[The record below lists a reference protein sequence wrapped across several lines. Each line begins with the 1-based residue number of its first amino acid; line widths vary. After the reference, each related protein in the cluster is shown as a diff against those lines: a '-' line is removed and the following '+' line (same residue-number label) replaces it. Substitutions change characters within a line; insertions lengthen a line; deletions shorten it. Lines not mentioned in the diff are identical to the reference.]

1 MKVLL
6 INPPTPQ
13 KDIRIREGRCQD
25 IDKWSVPFT
34 PLSLAY
40 IATQVDKLAQSQL
53 IDCGPQGYDLEKVL
67 KKISYFKP
75 ALIIFTSSTPT
86 AQFDFE
92 WFLPQ
97 VKNKFPELKIATT
110 GIHASVLAK
119 EIMVEYQDLDF
130 IICGEPEITSYELT
144 KAIKDNLEYKDILGL
159 AFRDKQGKV
168 IINPPRP
175 FIENLDELGIPA
187 WHKVN
192 FSKYLM
198 PIKNR
203 PFTLISFS
211 RGCPFN
217 CSFCVVHSYYGSKLR
232 KRSPQQ
238 IIEEIKLLND
248 LGVYD
253 FLLWTEFLTVDK
265 NYLDKFL
272 SLIFKEKLEKKI
284 SWVTN
289 IRTDH
294 ADYET
299 FRQIKKAGCWQVV
312 FGIEFGTDEMLKKV
326 NKGGNS
332 SVETSRQAVEAAAKA
347 GLAAS
352 GHFILGYPGE
362 TLEQIEKTIDL
373 AISLPLTFVHFYPA
387 SPFPGSQLYQETLEK
402 KLFEFQDWQKI
413 NLGTASIKTSEF
425 DANKI
430 DSLISQAYK
439 RFYFRPETWFRMIK
453 VPKSFKEYKS
463 LFVSGIKFLPGL
475 IK

>member
-6 INPPTPQ
+6 VNPPTS
-13 KDIRIREGRCQD
+13 KNDIRIREGRCQD
-25 IDKWSVPFT
+25 IDKWSAPFV

-40 IATQVDKLAQSQL
+40 IAKQIDKLAESQL
-53 IDCGPQGYDLEKVL
+53 IDCGPQGYDMERIL
-67 KKISYFKP
+67 KKIGHFKP
-75 ALIIFTSSTPT
+75 ELVIFTSSTPT

-97 VKNKFPELKIATT
+97 VKDKFPKLKMATT
-110 GIHASVLAK
+110 GIHASVLTK
-119 EIMVEYQDLDF
+119 EIMAEYQDLDF
-130 IICGEPEITSYELT
+130 IISGEPEVTSYQLT
-144 KAIKDNLEYKDILGL
+144 KAIKDNLEYKNILGL

-168 IINPPRP
+168 IINSPRP
-175 FIENLDELGIPA
+175 FVENLDELGIPA
-187 WHKVN
+187 WHKVD

-217 CSFCVVHSYYGSKLR
+217 CSFCIIHSYYGNELR

-253 FLLWTEFLTVDK
+253 FLLWTEFLTADK
-265 NYLDKFL
+265 DYLDKFL

-289 IRTDH
+289 IRTDY

-299 FRQIKKAGCWQVV
+299 FRQMKKAGCWQVV
-312 FGIEFGTDEMLKKV
+312 FGIEFGTDEMLKRV
-326 NKGGNS
+326 NKGGQA
-332 SVETSRQAVEAAAKA
+332 SVETSQRAVQAAAKA
-347 GLAAS
+347 ELVAD

-362 TLEQIEKTIDL
+362 TLKQIDKTIDL
-373 AISLPLTFVHFYPA
+373 ALSLPLTFVHFYAA
-387 SPFPGSQLYQETLEK
+387 SPFPGSQLYQEAVEK
-402 KLFEFQDWQKI
+402 KLFESQDWQRI
-413 NLGTASIKTSEF
+413 NLGTASIKTPEF
-425 DANKI
+425 DAKKI
-430 DSLISQAYK
+430 DSLISQAYRK
-439 RFYFRPETWFRMIK
+439 FYFRPETWFRIIK
-453 VPKSFKEYKS
+453 IPKNFKEYKS
-463 LFVSGIKFLPGL
+463 LFVLGMKFLGG
-475 IK
+475 III